1 MNSQQDLENLKKK
14 VLTSD
19 QYDRSRDDFNQ
30 RMETMKKSIQGFQM
44 MSEKLNAQMGEMMT
58 ELMNKADNRRIDKIE
73 MQLYTFAL
81 KENVEKLAI
90 QIDAKAPRDELTKLQ
105 QYTIANLQEVV
116 KRLDSMTTKQEFNEK
131 LISTKNQLQT
141 EMLAFYRVSD
151 F

>member
-1 MNSQQDLENLKKK
+1 
-14 VLTSD
+14 
-19 QYDRSRDDFNQ
+19 
-30 RMETMKKSIQGFQM
+30 M

-81 KENVEKLAI
+81 KENVEKLAL

-131 LISTKNQLQT
+131 LTSTKNQLQT

>member
-81 KENVEKLAI
+81 KENVEKLAL

-116 KRLDSMTTKQEFNEK
+116 KRLDNMTTKQEFNEK

>member
-81 KENVEKLAI
+81 KENVEKLAL

-116 KRLDSMTTKQEFNEK
+116 KRLDNMTTKQEFNEK
-131 LISTKNQLQT
+131 LMSTKNQLQT